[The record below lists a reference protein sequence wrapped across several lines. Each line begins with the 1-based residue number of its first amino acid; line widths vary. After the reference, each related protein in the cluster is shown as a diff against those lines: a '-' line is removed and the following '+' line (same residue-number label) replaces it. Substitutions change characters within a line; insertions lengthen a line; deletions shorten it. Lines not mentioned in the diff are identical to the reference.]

1 MLVDIFLSGLI
12 KVNTAYFFFFFKES
26 VYKNATVKLTE
37 FLFII
42 TNFFPIM
49 CKQYLVHRVSFSAT
63 GGHKVGKFV
72 LKERKQKLKFLH
84 PQQIFLISSKKRE

>member
-12 KVNTAYFFFFFKES
+12 KVNTAYLKKERKKES
-26 VYKNATVKLTE
+26 VYKNVTVKLTE
-37 FLFII
+37 FL
-42 TNFFPIM
+42 TFFM
-49 CKQYLVHRVSFSAT
+49 CKQKLVYRASFSAT

-84 PQQIFLISSKKRE
+84 PHKYF